1 MDLDII
7 KLYKSLRNRFKR
19 SHLDDVL
26 YISWAYNNHMVYK
39 LKLPQYIPNVFN
51 KYSPIG
57 NPSNNSILAP
67 WDIDSFLQLGFKY
80 SNRFYNSFT
89 FNKPQH
95 FTFAINQ
102 NKLIEDSLFKFYKFD
117 ILNYLIR
124 LGIKQFPY
132 QTRIHHTAF
141 PRFYILYQPLRDE
154 IAEHFKGLSLEK
166 LYLIGM
172 TLTGYFLIHPKLNLN
187 NLSSEIKDFSIDEIH
202 IFLEFFSASEKLI
215 KDLLDNY
222 KDLDESYGFRFNPI
236 MYYPFIQYGDC
247 IYCPSTFYAL
257 DRLTHGLKYDFHN
270 EQKIMDKI
278 GSAFEDYVAN
288 YSKKIITNNQ
298 INIGMAEN
306 YKKGKRTIQSIDL
319 VVSDNDAHLFVEVK
333 HRDLVNKK
341 IRESEKGSLDLI
353 NKIVEILFQS
363 YKSLFDYKLNLY
375 PSIKYSQ
382 SKIKKLFIVGQ
393 SDIYIFSEENLDK
406 PVKERLMKL
415 LSKEGVDTNLI
426 EEIPYYFCNIAVWE
440 YFIQIIEKKGIKIAI
455 EEKIEKDSLPVIKLK
470 NAGDISYVHPD
481 EVFELEQSFVE
492 TLREE
497 ISRKIS
503 E

>member
-172 TLTGYFLIHPKLNLN
+172 TLTGYFLTHPRLNLE
-187 NLSSEIKDFSIDEIH
+187 NLSSEIKDFSINEIH
-202 IFLEFFSASEKLI
+202 IFLEYFSTNEKLV
-215 KDLLDNY
+215 KDLLDDY

-236 MYYPFIQYGDC
+236 MFYPFVRYGNY

-257 DRLTHGLKYDFHN
+257 ERLTHGLKYDFHK

-278 GSAFEDYVAN
+278 GIAFEDYVAN
-288 YSKKIITNNQ
+288 YSEKINTNNR
-298 INIGMAEN
+298 IYIRRAEE
-306 YKKGKRTIQSIDL
+306 YKKGKKVVQTIDL
-319 VVSDNDAHLFVEVK
+319 IVSDNDVHLFVEVK

-341 IRESEKGSLDLI
+341 IRESDEGSLDLI
-353 NKIVEILFQS
+353 NNIVEILFQS
-363 YKSLFDYKLNLY
+363 YKSLSDYKLNLY
-375 PSIKYSQ
+375 PSIKYSH
-382 SKIKKLFIVGQ
+382 SKIKQLFIVGQ
-393 SDIYIFSEENLDK
+393 SDIYIFSEENLNK
-406 PVKERLMKL
+406 PVKDRLIKL
-415 LSKEGVDTNLI
+415 LSNEGIDPNLI
-426 EEIPYYFCNIAVWE
+426 EEIPFYFCNIAIWE
-440 YFIQIIEKKGIKIAI
+440 YFIQITNEIGIQRTLEKKIQR
-455 EEKIEKDSLPVIKLK
+455 ESLPVINLK
-470 NAGDISYVHPD
+470 DADDINYLHPD
-481 EVFELEQSFVE
+481 RVFEIKNSFVQ

-497 ISRKIS
+497 ISKRM
-503 E
+503 EE